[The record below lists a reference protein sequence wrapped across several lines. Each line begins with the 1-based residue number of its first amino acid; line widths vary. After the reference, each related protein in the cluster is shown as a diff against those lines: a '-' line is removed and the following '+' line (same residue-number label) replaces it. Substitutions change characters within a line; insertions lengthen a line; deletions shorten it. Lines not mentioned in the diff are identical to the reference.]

1 MKKKVKSGRTPP
13 SVAKVA
19 GTFLQMDDQEFANWY
34 STARMATI
42 KEVILRLAAN
52 VVSKKKAISQAKKK
66 EPRERYDDWGFD
78 PRDGGKVGRA
88 RGR

>member
-52 VVSKKKAISQAKKK
+52 AVSRAKKKK
-66 EPRERYDDWGFD
+66 EPRKRYDDWGFD

>member
-1 MKKKVKSGRTPP
+1 MKKKVKSGRTSA

-42 KEVILRLAAN
+42 KEVILSLAGTA
-52 VVSKKKAISQAKKK
+52 VSQAKNKK
-66 EPRERYDDWGFD
+66 KPRKRYDDWGFD

-88 RGR
+88 RSR